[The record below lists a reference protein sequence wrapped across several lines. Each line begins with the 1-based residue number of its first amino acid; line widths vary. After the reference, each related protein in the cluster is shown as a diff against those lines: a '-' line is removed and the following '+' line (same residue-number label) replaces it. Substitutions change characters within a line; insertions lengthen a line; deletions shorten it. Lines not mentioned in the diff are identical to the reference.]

1 MIRQTQQQASD
12 TRPLFHYT
20 RKHYIAS
27 IMYSGLRLEGTNVL
41 AAANKGNKQI
51 DELAK
56 GLLHQY
62 NIIGRYVWLTK
73 GDSAEV
79 INANAHHS
87 NDLPMLKT
95 LQSNTVPIAL
105 SNDEGLDIVS
115 WKVMKQQLM
124 RKRKARLLIPS
135 FEAVAKSCGDNVD
148 DWYVCKTPIPTSHLS
163 LHTEVWDDLFAN
175 GLNEQLVEHIATN
188 GIDTLEAA

>member
-1 MIRQTQQQASD
+1 MLAIKPSHNQRVKTMIRQTQQQAND

-105 SNDEGLDIVS
+105 SNDGGC
-115 WKVMKQQLM
+115 
-124 RKRKARLLIPS
+124 KALRCVLCSHQFLHASSFCETDNQVLVCCACSNVCHCPS
-135 FEAVAKSCGDNVD
+135 
-148 DWYVCKTPIPTSHLS
+148 
-163 LHTEVWDDLFAN
+163 
-175 GLNEQLVEHIATN
+175 
-188 GIDTLEAA
+188 